1 MKFDPFQSRSRDIM
15 QSGSFSISVIGLSGE
30 LRELKTTERRRNI
43 SDKMATKDGFTL
55 VVMGAGVMGSAFTS
69 AILSSEIKPFP
80 GKIHLCV
87 HDGGDMSALKRTYP
101 HDFIS
106 IWNDAEN
113 RKKAVA
119 EADVIILGCKPF
131 HYKSIYEEN
140 KEQLG
145 HKPLLISLLAG
156 ITINQLSIFTPNV
169 ARIMT
174 NTPARYGCGM
184 ATVAFTQSAEN
195 ELKEFVLMLAGTLG
209 TAMEIPEKNMD
220 AATALVGSG
229 PAFCLLM
236 MEALYDGGV
245 RMGLQHDVARTA
257 AAKVMEGTAKMVLE
271 TGEHPAVLKS
281 MVCTPG
287 GTTIGGLLKMED
299 SGVRG
304 AISRAVEEAAII
316 SASFSK

>member
-1 MKFDPFQSRSRDIM
+1 M
-15 QSGSFSISVIGLSGE
+15 SVS
-30 LRELKTTERRRNI
+30 
-43 SDKMATKDGFTL
+43 DGFTL
-55 VVMGAGVMGSAFTS
+55 VVMGAGVMGSTFTS
-69 AILSSEIKPFP
+69 AILNSDVKPYP
-80 GKIHLCV
+80 GKVHLCLNS
-87 HDGGDMSALKRTYP
+87 DRKKKELKETYP
-101 HDFIS
+101 QEFVEVHSDL
-106 IWNDAEN
+106 DAKN
-113 RKKAVA
+113 KAVA

-131 HYKSIYEEN
+131 HYKSVYEEI
-140 KEQLG
+140 KGSLG
-145 HKPLLISLLAG
+145 HEPLLLSLLAG
-156 ITINQLSIFTPNV
+156 VTIDQLSIFTPNV
-169 ARIMT
+169 ARVMT

-184 ATVAFTQSAEN
+184 ATVAFASGASEQQR
-195 ELKEFVLMLAGTLG
+195 KFVLALSDTLG

-245 RMGLQHDVARTA
+245 RMGLQHDVAKIA

-281 MVCTPG
+281 KVCTPG

-304 AISRAVEEAAII
+304 AISRAVEEAAVI

>member
-1 MKFDPFQSRSRDIM
+1 M
-15 QSGSFSISVIGLSGE
+15 SVS
-30 LRELKTTERRRNI
+30 
-43 SDKMATKDGFTL
+43 DGFTL
-55 VVMGAGVMGSAFTS
+55 VVMGAGVMGSTFTS
-69 AILSSEIKPFP
+69 AILNSDVKPYP
-80 GKIHLCV
+80 GKVHLCLNS
-87 HDGGDMSALKRTYP
+87 DRKKKELKETYP
-101 HDFIS
+101 QEFVEVHSDL
-106 IWNDAEN
+106 DAKN
-113 RKKAVA
+113 KAVA

-131 HYKSIYEEN
+131 HYKSVYEEI
-140 KEQLG
+140 KGSLG
-145 HKPLLISLLAG
+145 HEPLLLSLLAG
-156 ITINQLSIFTPNV
+156 VTIDQLSIFTPNV
-169 ARIMT
+169 ARVMT

-184 ATVAFTQSAEN
+184 ATVAFASGASEQQR
-195 ELKEFVLMLAGTLG
+195 KFVLALSDTLG

-245 RMGLQHDVARTA
+245 RMGLQHDVAKTA

-281 MVCTPG
+281 KVCTPG

-299 SGVRG
+299 LGVRG
-304 AISRAVEEAAII
+304 AISRAVEEAAVI

>member
-1 MKFDPFQSRSRDIM
+1 
-15 QSGSFSISVIGLSGE
+15 
-30 LRELKTTERRRNI
+30 
-43 SDKMATKDGFTL
+43 MAIESGFTL

-69 AILSSEIKPFP
+69 AILNSDIKPFP

-87 HDGGDMSALKRTYP
+87 HDGADTSDLSKTYTQ
-101 HDFIS
+101 DFVYIF
-106 IWNDAEN
+106 NDLAGR
-113 RKKAVA
+113 RKAA
-119 EADVIILGCKPF
+119 SEADVIILGCKPF
-131 HYKSIYEEN
+131 HYKTIYDEIKDSLN
-140 KEQLG
+140 Q
-145 HKPLLISLLAG
+145 KPLLLSLLAG
-156 ITINQLSIFTPNV
+156 INIEQLSVYTPNV

-184 ATVAFTQSAEN
+184 ATVAFSPSADDEQ
-195 ELKEFVLMLAGTLG
+195 KEFVLKLAGTLG
-209 TAMEIPEKNMD
+209 TALEIPEKNMD

-245 RMGLQHDVARTA
+245 RMGLQHDVARIA
-257 AAKVMEGTAKMVLE
+257 AAKVMEGTAKMVLD
-271 TGEHPAVLKS
+271 TGDHPAVLKS

-304 AISRAVEEAAII
+304 VIARAVEEAAEI

>member
-1 MKFDPFQSRSRDIM
+1 
-15 QSGSFSISVIGLSGE
+15 
-30 LRELKTTERRRNI
+30 
-43 SDKMATKDGFTL
+43 MAIEQGFNL
-55 VVMGAGVMGSAFTS
+55 VVLGAGVMGSAFTS
-69 AILSSEIKPFP
+69 AIVNSDVKPFP
-80 GKIHLCV
+80 GKISLLVESGANTDHLTKAFPQDYV
-87 HDGGDMSALKRTYP
+87 HVVSGDDKA
-101 HDFIS
+101 
-106 IWNDAEN
+106 
-113 RKKAVA
+113 KAVS
-119 EADVIILGCKPF
+119 EADVIILGCKPY
-131 HYKSIYEEN
+131 HYKPIHEEY
-140 KEQLG
+140 KAHLAHE
-145 HKPLLISLLAG
+145 PLFISLLAG
-156 ITINQLSIFTPNV
+156 VTIEQLLILSPNI
-169 ARIMT
+169 ARVMT

-184 ATVAFTQSAEN
+184 ATVAFSGLATAN
-195 ELKEFVLMLAGTLG
+195 TKEVVLALADTLG

-245 RMGLQHDVARTA
+245 RMGLQHDVARKA

-304 AISRAVEEAAII
+304 AISRAVEEAAVI

>member
-1 MKFDPFQSRSRDIM
+1 M
-15 QSGSFSISVIGLSGE
+15 SVS
-30 LRELKTTERRRNI
+30 
-43 SDKMATKDGFTL
+43 DGFTL
-55 VVMGAGVMGSAFTS
+55 VVMGAGVMGSTFTS
-69 AILSSEIKPFP
+69 AILNSDVKPYP
-80 GKIHLCV
+80 GKVHLCLNS
-87 HDGGDMSALKRTYP
+87 DRKKKELKETYP
-101 HDFIS
+101 QEFVEVHSDL
-106 IWNDAEN
+106 DAKN
-113 RKKAVA
+113 KAVA

-131 HYKSIYEEN
+131 HYKSVYEEI
-140 KEQLG
+140 KGSLG
-145 HKPLLISLLAG
+145 HEPLLLSLLAG
-156 ITINQLSIFTPNV
+156 VTIDQLSIFTPNV
-169 ARIMT
+169 ARVMT

-184 ATVAFTQSAEN
+184 ATVAFASGASEQQR
-195 ELKEFVLMLAGTLG
+195 KFVLALSDTLG

-245 RMGLQHDVARTA
+245 RMGLQHDVAKTA

-281 MVCTPG
+281 KVCTPG

-304 AISRAVEEAAII
+304 AISRAVEEAAVI

>member
-1 MKFDPFQSRSRDIM
+1 
-15 QSGSFSISVIGLSGE
+15 
-30 LRELKTTERRRNI
+30 
-43 SDKMATKDGFTL
+43 MAIEDGFTL

-69 AILSSEIKPFP
+69 AILSAQVKPFP

-87 HDGGDMSALKRTYP
+87 HDGAETESLRSTYP
-101 HDFIS
+101 QDYVHV
-106 IWNDAEN
+106 WNDLEGR
-113 RKKAVA
+113 RKAAK
-119 EADVIILGCKPF
+119 EADIIILACKP
-131 HYKSIYEEN
+131 HTYKIIYQELEN
-140 KEQLG
+140 QLR
-145 HKPLLISLLAG
+145 HLPLLISLLAG
-156 ITINQLSIFTPNV
+156 INIDQLGIYTSKV

-174 NTPARYGCGM
+174 NTPAKYRCGM
-184 ATVAFTQSAEN
+184 ATVAFSRNCKSDERDVV
-195 ELKEFVLMLAGTLG
+195 LKLAGTLG
-209 TAMEIPEKNMD
+209 TVMEIPEKNMD
-220 AATALVGSG
+220 ASTALVGSG

-304 AISRAVEEAAII
+304 AISRAVEEAANI
-316 SASFSK
+316 SASLSK

>member
-1 MKFDPFQSRSRDIM
+1 M
-15 QSGSFSISVIGLSGE
+15 SVS
-30 LRELKTTERRRNI
+30 
-43 SDKMATKDGFTL
+43 DGFTL
-55 VVMGAGVMGSAFTS
+55 VVMGAGVMGSTFTS
-69 AILSSEIKPFP
+69 AILNSDVKPYP
-80 GKIHLCV
+80 GKVHLCLNS
-87 HDGGDMSALKRTYP
+87 DRKKNELKETYP
-101 HDFIS
+101 QEFVEVHSDL
-106 IWNDAEN
+106 DAKN
-113 RKKAVA
+113 KAVA

-131 HYKSIYEEN
+131 HYKSVYEEI
-140 KEQLG
+140 KGSLG
-145 HKPLLISLLAG
+145 HEPLLLSLLAG
-156 ITINQLSIFTPNV
+156 VTIDQLSIFTPNV
-169 ARIMT
+169 ARVMT

-184 ATVAFTQSAEN
+184 ATVAFASGASEQQR
-195 ELKEFVLMLAGTLG
+195 KFVLALSDTLG

-245 RMGLQHDVARTA
+245 RMGLQHDVAKTA

-281 MVCTPG
+281 KVCTPG

-299 SGVRG
+299 LGVRG
-304 AISRAVEEAAII
+304 AISRAVEEAAVI

>member
-1 MKFDPFQSRSRDIM
+1 M
-15 QSGSFSISVIGLSGE
+15 SVS
-30 LRELKTTERRRNI
+30 
-43 SDKMATKDGFTL
+43 DGFTL
-55 VVMGAGVMGSAFTS
+55 VVMGAGVMGSTFTS
-69 AILSSEIKPFP
+69 AILNSDVKPYP
-80 GKIHLCV
+80 SKVHLCLNS
-87 HDGGDMSALKRTYP
+87 DRKKKELKETYP
-101 HDFIS
+101 QEFVEVHSDL
-106 IWNDAEN
+106 DAKN
-113 RKKAVA
+113 KAVA

-131 HYKSIYEEN
+131 HYKSVYEEI
-140 KEQLG
+140 KGSLG
-145 HKPLLISLLAG
+145 HEPLLLSLLAG
-156 ITINQLSIFTPNV
+156 VTIDQLSIFTPNV
-169 ARIMT
+169 ARVMT

-184 ATVAFTQSAEN
+184 ATVAFPSGASEQQR
-195 ELKEFVLMLAGTLG
+195 KFVLALSDTLG

-245 RMGLQHDVARTA
+245 RMGLQHDVAKIA

-281 MVCTPG
+281 KVCTPG

-304 AISRAVEEAAII
+304 AISRAVEEAAVI